1 MCLTPKVSHRSITSF
16 SSPCDFVLNDE
27 ILSCFDPAIDELT
40 MSYCEYTDPTTIS
53 LLPAE
58 PNTLTIMQLNIR
70 GMVNKQDDLSVLLKT
85 KHIDVVLLCDN
96 WLNENNTSRVNTP
109 GYNFIYCNREK
120 RTGSGVA
127 ILVKDCL
134 KFRKWQAFESNEF
147 ESVCVE
153 LKMNSCN
160 LILSSAYRPPN
171 INASKF
177 VSEFQ
182 LFLSSLKSSGKQSII
197 GMDHNL
203 DFLKHSYHKPT
214 QDFLELLA
222 AQDYLSSITKPT
234 CIMHT
239 SATLIDNIF
248 LKSSISNS
256 ISSEILIDN
265 ISDHMPCIASIKSED
280 KCIQSQQF
288 IEKRKINTKVLKKIK
303 SDLSA
308 VNWHDML

>member
-1 MCLTPKVSHRSITSF
+1 MCLTPKVSHQSITSF
-16 SSPCDFVLNDE
+16 SSPRDFVLKDE
-27 ILSCFDPAIDELT
+27 ILPSFDLAIDELT
-40 MSYCEYTDPTTIS
+40 MSYCEYTDPTTVL

-70 GMVNKQDDLSVLLKT
+70 GMVNKQDDLSALLKI
-85 KHIDVVLLCDN
+85 KHIDVVLLCET
-96 WLNENNTSRVNTP
+96 WLNANNTSHVNIP
-109 GYNFIYCNREK
+109 GYNFIYCNCEK
-120 RTGSGVA
+120 HTGSCVA

-147 ESVCVE
+147 ETVCVE
-153 LKMNSCN
+153 LKMNSFN

-171 INASKF
+171 VNASKF

-197 GMDHNL
+197 GIDHNL

-222 AQDYLSSITKPT
+222 AQDYLSTINQPT
-234 CIMHT
+234 RIMHT
-239 SATLIDNIF
+239 SANLIDNIF
-248 LKSSISNS
+248 LKSNISNS
-256 ISSEILIDN
+256 ISSEILFDD
-265 ISDHMPCIASIKSED
+265 ISDHMPCIASIKSAD

-288 IEKRKINTKVLKKIK
+288 VAKKE
-303 SDLSA
+303 
-308 VNWHDML
+308 N